1 MSLGRLLYLPPG
13 SVLMSKN
20 VISASIVAGLLF
32 LWLGSGL
39 WVERPSGPAP
49 VTVVESGPVQ
59 QPAIATLSKVR
70 VQLTKA
76 EPINQSVVL
85 RGRTEAKRIVDAT
98 AEISGQVVRRSVERG
113 EQVSRGQLLCEI
125 AIDDRAMAVEE
136 AQAALNK
143 AEIEHEGSLRLA
155 AQGLLSEVAIAAS
168 AARQEAAEAQL
179 ERQTLNLART
189 QITAPFDGVV
199 EDFHLDEG
207 DYAMPGDACATVI
220 DLDPMLVTAQV
231 TEEQVE
237 HLRLGSI
244 VQGSTRMGRSLE
256 GALSFIGNQSDPVTR
271 TYAVEITVDN
281 RDYRLRSGLTVSLRV
296 MLDEIQ
302 AHYITPSL
310 LTLNEQGDMGVR
322 LIDTSNRVVFSAIEI
337 VEDGP
342 DGMWVS
348 GLPDS
353 AALITVGQEYVTVG
367 TTVDPVYVN
376 SAGDQVVTR

>member
-1 MSLGRLLYLPPG
+1 MHLPPG

-20 VISASIVAGLLF
+20 VMSASIVAGPLF

-39 WVERPSGPAP
+39 WVERPSGPEP
-49 VTVVESGPVQ
+49 VTDVESGPLQ
-59 QPAIATLSKVR
+59 QPAIAALSKVR

-76 EPINQSVVL
+76 ETRNQSVVL

-256 GALSFIGNQSDPVTR
+256 GELSFIGNQSDPVTR
-271 TYAVEITVDN
+271 TYPVEITVDN

-310 LTLNEQGDMGVR
+310 LTLNDQGDMGVR

-367 TTVDPVYVN
+367 TTVDPVYVD
-376 SAGDQVVTR
+376 SAGDQVVAR

>member
-1 MSLGRLLYLPPG
+1 MISELIGCRWAVSCTYLLG

-20 VISASIVAGLLF
+20 VMSASIVAGLLF

-39 WVERPSGPAP
+39 WVERPSGSAP

-76 EPINQSVVL
+76 EPRNQSVVL

-207 DYAMPGDACATVI
+207 DYVCRDTLCIPLAEPAGIWADDAHI
-220 DLDPMLVTAQV
+220 LV
-231 TEEQVE
+231 
-237 HLRLGSI
+237 
-244 VQGSTRMGRSLE
+244 
-256 GALSFIGNQSDPVTR
+256 SDT
-271 TYAVEITVDN
+271 N
-281 RDYRLRSGLTVSLRV
+281 N
-296 MLDEIQ
+296 
-302 AHYITPSL
+302 H
-310 LTLNEQGDMGVR
+310 
-322 LIDTSNRVVFSAIEI
+322 RVVAFRRGAREY
-337 VEDGP
+337 ETWAG
-342 DGMWVS
+342 G
-348 GLPDS
+348 
-353 AALITVGQEYVTVG
+353 AAPGETGE
-367 TTVDPVYVN
+367 
-376 SAGDQVVTR
+376 RE

>member
-1 MSLGRLLYLPPG
+1 M
-13 SVLMSKN
+13 
-20 VISASIVAGLLF
+20 SASIVAGLLF
-32 LWLGSGL
+32 FWLGSGL

-49 VTVVESGPVQ
+49 VTIVESGSLQ

-70 VQLTKA
+70 VQLTRA
-76 EPINQSVVL
+76 EPRNQSVVL

-143 AEIEHEGSLRLA
+143 AEIEHQGSLKLA

-168 AARQEAAEAQL
+168 AARQEAAKAQL

-199 EDFHLDEG
+199 EDFHLAEG

-237 HLRLGSI
+237 HLRLGST

-256 GALSFIGNQSDPVTR
+256 GELSFIGNQSDPVTR

-281 RDYRLRSGLTVSLRV
+281 QDYHLRSGLTVSLRV

-310 LTLNEQGDMGVR
+310 LTLDAQGDMGVR
-322 LIDTSNRVVFSAIEI
+322 LIDTGNRVVFSAIEI

-342 DGMWVS
+342 YGMWVS

-367 TTVDPVYVN
+367 TTVDPVYVDG
-376 SAGDQVVTR
+376 AGDQVVTR

>member
-1 MSLGRLLYLPPG
+1 M
-13 SVLMSKN
+13 
-20 VISASIVAGLLF
+20 SASIVAGLLF

-39 WVERPSGPAP
+39 WVERPPGPAP
-49 VTVVESGPVQ
+49 VTVVESGPLQ

-76 EPINQSVVL
+76 EPRNQSVVL

-296 MLDEIQ
+296 LLDEIQ

-310 LTLNEQGDMGVR
+310 LTLNDQGDMGVR